1 MKTISQLYNIL
12 INYLL
17 TQIYLFMKNLELNP
31 EFNLLGQIDLNSV
44 KIALD
49 RDEMEEIV
57 GGYGGGGGSACAE
70 ASIGLAIAYA
80 GAFFVG
86 ASTGGAAMFLV
97 GFVYASYGMHNC
109 R

>member
-1 MKTISQLYNIL
+1 MRT
-12 INYLL
+12 
-17 TQIYLFMKNLELNP
+17 LELNS

-57 GGYGGGGGSACAE
+57 GGYGGGGGFLTSCAG
-70 ASIGLAIAYA
+70 ATVGLVFGFAGLATLTAASGGLATGIAVGGWLYA
-80 GAFFVG
+80 SAQWG
-86 ASTGGAAMFLV
+86 AS
-97 GFVYASYGMHNC
+97 C